1 MAQEQLNQDIK
12 WLEAQLKAKKKELSE
27 RGAQKPERE
36 IVKEVLKDSSAGENP
51 PAGLPPVLPPSTVS
65 DGANFK
71 KTDEAVEKEHEPIVK
86 DLVALAFSKNLA
98 SALRAARSL
107 KNPHMLDEFHDTLA
121 DQYYEKLKAA
131 RKLK

>member
-1 MAQEQLNQDIK
+1 MAEGQIHQDIK
-12 WLEAQLKAKKKELSE
+12 WLEAQLEAKKKELSDQ
-27 RGAQKPERE
+27 GVQKPERE
-36 IVKEVLKDSSAGENP
+36 LVKEVLKDSSAGENP
-51 PAGLPPVLPPSTVS
+51 PAGLPPVLPQSTGL
-65 DGANFK
+65 DDAKLK